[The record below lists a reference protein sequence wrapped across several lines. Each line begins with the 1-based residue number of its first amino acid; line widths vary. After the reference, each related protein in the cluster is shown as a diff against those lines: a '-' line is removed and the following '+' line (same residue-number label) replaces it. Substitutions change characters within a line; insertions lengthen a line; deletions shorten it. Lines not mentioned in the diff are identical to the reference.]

1 MEENDML
8 TLGPALKM
16 IMNQSMVQSVLSK
29 KLDAQLSM
37 HGISF
42 TEFMILYHL
51 HNAENEK
58 MRRIDL
64 AEKTGLSASGITR
77 LIAPMEKIGLVQ
89 REANQRDA
97 RVSFVKLAPG
107 GARILQESASGVDI
121 LARQLLTGLKPEMI
135 NAALQTLTQL
145 GGTIR

>member
-1 MEENDML
+1 ML
-8 TLGPALKM
+8 LLSPSLKM

-51 HNAENEK
+51 HDAENKK

-77 LIAPMEKIGLVQ
+77 LIAPMEKIGLVK

-97 RVSFVKLAPG
+97 RVSFVKLAQG
-107 GARILQESASGVDI
+107 GKRILEESSTGVDN
-121 LARQLLTGLKPEMI
+121 LAQRLLTPIKPEMI
-135 NAALQTLTQL
+135 ASALKTLNLL
-145 GGTIR
+145 GGTID